1 MSICGRRI
9 DGASDI
15 KVEIFRPLFDVQSQ
29 PLVTPDQV
37 SHKREVTHDIR
48 RDGSDDPSNTNR
60 RKITGEHLV
69 IPSAGL
75 RSNLSIGIDN
85 RWVTELTVT
94 LITLSLRV
102 AVVTNQATIPT
113 VNPAIAPPMHPHL
126 FAFFHV
132 MASAIGTTALPK
144 RTPMNVYGRK

>member
-1 MSICGRRI
+1 MSICGRRV

-29 PLVTPDQV
+29 PLVTPDQI

-48 RDGSDDPSNTNR
+48 GDSGDDPSNTNR

-85 RWVTELTVT
+85 RWITGLTVT

-102 AVVTNQATIPT
+102 AVVTNQAIIPAA
-113 VNPAIAPPMHPHL
+113 NPTTAPPMHPHL
-126 FAFFHV
+126 LALFHV
-132 MASAIGTTALPK
+132 IASAIGTTALPK
-144 RTPMNVYGRK
+144 RTPMNVYGGK